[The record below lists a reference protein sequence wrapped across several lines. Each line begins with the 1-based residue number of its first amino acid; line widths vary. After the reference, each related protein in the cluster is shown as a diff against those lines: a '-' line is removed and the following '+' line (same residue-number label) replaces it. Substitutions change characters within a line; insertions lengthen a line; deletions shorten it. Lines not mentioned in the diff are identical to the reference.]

1 MNHPNMEHII
11 SKFISTAEIGEM
23 KPFGNGHINDTY
35 VSLTVKGHHAGS
47 CSV

>member
-35 VSLTVKGHHAGS
+35 VVSDREGDRK
-47 CSV
+47 SVV